1 MINNIIPYELP
12 KTRDMV
18 EWHRK
23 MLYDKSRLGKLSDEQ
38 MVALRDKRHRI
49 PYNHYRRQ
57 LRKEMIRLIYVVKK

>member
-23 MLYDKSRLGKLSDEQ
+23 MLYGKSRLAQLSDEQ
-38 MVALRDKRHRI
+38 MMVLREKRHRI

-57 LRKEMIRLIYVVKK
+57 LRKEMIRLICS